1 MDRIDDLRAEIDEID
16 DKIKALLIKRLD
28 LSRKIGIE
36 KKKSNLAVYDANRE
50 KCIVDGLT
58 TGLDESE
65 IELISNVYAV
75 IFEQSKKA
83 QK

>member
-1 MDRIDDLRAEIDEID
+1 MDRIDDFRAEIDGID

-28 LSRKIGIE
+28 LSRKIGGE
-36 KKKSNLAVYDANRE
+36 KKKSNLAVYDADRE
-50 KCIVDGLT
+50 NFIVDGLT
-58 TGLDESE
+58 AGLDESE
-65 IELISNVYAV
+65 SELIAKVYAV